1 MVGAGE
7 DGVEWEGGGGGGGGC
22 GGGEEGEKFHA
33 GTLLFLYS
41 R

>member
-7 DGVEWEGGGGGGGGC
+7 EGWSGKGGGGE
-22 GGGEEGEKFHA
+22 GGEVGEKFHA
-33 GTLLFLYS
+33 GTLLFLYL

>member
-7 DGVEWEGGGGGGGGC
+7 EGWSGKGGGGGGGGE
-22 GGGEEGEKFHA
+22 EEGEKFHA
-33 GTLLFLYS
+33 GTLLFLYL